1 MMADRINRQWRL
13 AARPEGLIKESDFEW
28 VEEPVGELEEGQ
40 VLVRNIYL
48 SLDPANRGWVRKG
61 ASYVEPVEVGE
72 VMRGFAVGV
81 VEASRNDR
89 FAEGDIVSG
98 SIGWQDYG
106 IVDGSDLR
114 KIPPGP
120 LPLTAHLG
128 LFGIVGLTA
137 YFGLLDVGR
146 PKAGETL
153 VVSGAA
159 GAVGSIVG
167 QIGKIVGCR
176 VVGIAGSDAKCA
188 WLTDELGFDAAINY
202 KTENV
207 ARRLHKL
214 CPDGIDVIF
223 ENVGGE
229 ILDAELMWINNFAR
243 VVICGLISSYNATEP
258 VPGPYSF
265 PVVLVRRARVEG
277 FIVID
282 YMDRAAE
289 AVQKMSEW
297 HAEGRLRYRVD
308 VYDGLETAPR
318 TINRLFDGSHNG
330 KLIIKVGEEP

>member
-1 MMADRINRQWRL
+1 MTDRINRQWRL
-13 AARPEGLIKESDFEW
+13 AARPKGLIEESDFEW
-28 VEEPVGELEEGQ
+28 VEEPVGELNQGQ

-48 SLDPANRGWVRKG
+48 SLDPANRAWVKKG
-61 ASYVEPVEVGE
+61 PSYVEPVEIGD
-72 VMRGFAVGV
+72 VMRGLAVGV
-81 VEASRNDR
+81 VEASRDDR
-89 FAEGDIVSG
+89 LAEGDIVSG

-106 IVDGSDLR
+106 IVNGSDLR
-114 KIPPGP
+114 KIPPSP

-137 YFGLLDVGR
+137 YFGLLDVGK
-146 PKAGETL
+146 PEAGETL

-207 ARRLHKL
+207 ARQLHKH

-243 VVICGLISSYNATEP
+243 VVICGLISGYNATEP
-258 VPGPYSF
+258 VPGPSMF
-265 PVVLVRRARVEG
+265 PMVLIRRARVEG
-277 FIVID
+277 FIVMD
-282 YMDRAAE
+282 YMRRAGE
-289 AVQKMSEW
+289 AIEKMSEW
-297 HAEGRLRYRVD
+297 HAEGRLTYRVD
-308 VYDGLETAPR
+308 VYNGLETAPQN
-318 TINRLFDGSHNG
+318 INRLFDGSHNG
-330 KLIIKVGEEP
+330 KLIIKVSDEP

>member
-1 MMADRINRQWRL
+1 MSDRINRQWRL
-13 AARPEGLIKESDFEW
+13 AARPEGLIEETDFEW
-28 VEEPVGELEEGQ
+28 VEEPLPELEEGQ

-48 SLDPANRGWVRKG
+48 SLDPANRGWMRKG
-61 ASYVEPVEVGE
+61 SSYVEPVEIGE
-72 VMRGFAVGV
+72 VMRGRAVGV
-81 VEASRNDR
+81 AEASRDDR
-89 FAEGDIVSG
+89 FEQGDIVSG
-98 SIGWQDYG
+98 WIGWQDYG
-106 IVDGSDLR
+106 ILNGSDLLP
-114 KIPPGP
+114 IPPGP

-146 PKAGETL
+146 PEAGETL

-176 VVGIAGSDAKCA
+176 VVGIAGTDAKCA
-188 WLTDELGFDAAINY
+188 WLTGELGFDAAINY

-229 ILDAELMWINNFAR
+229 ILDAELMWINNYAR
-243 VVICGLISSYNATEP
+243 VVICGLISGYNATEP
-258 VPGPYSF
+258 VPGPYLF
-265 PVVLVRRARVEG
+265 PMVLVRRARVEG

-282 YMDRAAE
+282 YLDRADE
-289 AVQKMSEW
+289 AIQQMSEW
-297 HAEGRLRYRVD
+297 HAEGRLKYRVD

-318 TINRLFDGSHNG
+318 NINRLFDGSHEG
-330 KLIIKVGEEP
+330 KLIIKVSEEP

>member
-1 MMADRINRQWRL
+1 MTERINRQWRL

-28 VEEPVGELEEGQ
+28 VEEPVGDLGEGQ

-48 SLDPANRGWVRKG
+48 SLDPANRGWMKKG
-61 ASYVEPVEVGE
+61 PSYVEPVEIGE
-72 VMRGFAVGV
+72 VMRGLTVGV

-98 SIGWQDYG
+98 AIGWQDYG
-106 IVDGSDLR
+106 IVDGSELR
-114 KIPPGP
+114 RIPPGP

-128 LFGIVGLTA
+128 LFGMVGLTA

-146 PKAGETL
+146 PEAGETL

-176 VVGIAGSDAKCA
+176 VVGIAGSDDKCA

-229 ILDAELMWINNFAR
+229 ILDSELMWINNHAR
-243 VVICGLISSYNATEP
+243 VVICGLISNYNATEP

-265 PVVLVRRARVEG
+265 PMVLIRRARVEG

-289 AVQKMSEW
+289 AIEKMREW
-297 HAEGRLRYRVD
+297 YEEGQLHYRVD
-308 VYDGLETAPR
+308 VYEGLETAPHN
-318 TINRLFDGSHNG
+318 INRLFDGSHDG
-330 KLIIKVGEEP
+330 KLIIKVSEEP